1 MPGSNCTRVFSINV
15 TMQKDDGLQMDIR
28 VFLADDHAAIR
39 KALRELLEAE
49 VNLTVVGEAVDGIDV
64 VEQTAQVRPDVVV
77 LDVTMPGIDDFD
89 VVQKIRRSSPST
101 QVIVISMHLSREHAL
116 AAMRSGANGYV
127 LKESAGGELATA
139 IRTVRNGS
147 VYLSPEVTQ
156 LVNDVQNK
164 LAA

>member
-1 MPGSNCTRVFSINV
+1 
-15 TMQKDDGLQMDIR
+15 MDIR

-39 KALRELLEAE
+39 KALRELLEAQ
-49 VNLTVVGEAVDGIDV
+49 VNLTVVGEAVDGVDV
-64 VEQTAQVRPDVVV
+64 VEQAAQVRPDVVV
-77 LDVTMPGIDDFD
+77 LDITMPGIDGFNT
-89 VVQKIRRSSPST
+89 VQQIRRSSPRT
-101 QVIVISMHLSREHAL
+101 QVIIISMHLSREHAL
-116 AAMRSGANGYV
+116 EALRSGANGYV

-156 LVNDVQNK
+156 LVNEVPTK